1 MPRPLPPLPLAQ
13 VLAWA
18 DSHRR
23 RTGDWPR
30 SDSRPAAHHPRER
43 WRNPANA
50 LRDGPPA
57 LPGGSSLARLLAQ
70 QRGARNV
77 QDLPPLT
84 ERQIL
89 AWAAA
94 HRQRTGRWSN
104 EKSGRGR
111 GAPSEVW
118 HNIDQALRHGTRGLP
133 AGSRL

>member
-1 MPRPLPPLPLAQ
+1 MPRPLPPLPVAQ

-30 SDSRPAAHHPRER
+30 SDSGPVAGHPPER
-43 WRNPANA
+43 WRNLDNA
-50 LRDGPPA
+50 LRSGPRG
-57 LPGGSSLARLLAQ
+57 LPGGPSLPRRLATE
-70 QRGARNV
+70 RGARNV

-84 ERQIL
+84 EARVL
-89 AWAAA
+89 RWADA

-133 AGSRL
+133 A